1 VQQCKGFNI
10 ARWLTEWLQKNKIE
24 NISIDGPCIT
34 GNQFALFV
42 DMQILNIASGKVK
55 DFSEVATFTVR
66 DDKII
71 EERFFTLLCSEIA
84 QD

>member
-1 VQQCKGFNI
+1 VQQCKGFNS

-71 EERFFTLLCSEIA
+71 EERFFYLIM
-84 QD
+84 